1 MVKNLYLIKLKDRS
15 KAKEV
20 VEKIR
25 TLQGNVPSILRVE
38 AAVDFRGVKGS
49 YDLIEICEVQT
60 MADFEEFCVDPY
72 HEQIRQYM
80 AQVVEHSCKVD
91 YIVG

>member
-1 MVKNLYLIKLKDRS
+1 MVKHVYLIKLKDRS

-20 VEKIR
+20 VEKIQ
-25 TLQGNVPSILRVE
+25 TIQGNVPSILRVE

-49 YDLIEICEVQT
+49 YDLIEICEFQT

-91 YIVG
+91 YIVD

>member
-1 MVKNLYLIKLKDRS
+1 MVKHVYLIKLKDRS
-15 KAKEV
+15 NAAEV
-20 VEKIR
+20 VKKIK
-25 TLQGNVPSILRVE
+25 TLQENVPSLHRVE

-49 YDLIEICEVQT
+49 YDLIEICEFQS

-80 AQVVEHSCKVD
+80 AQVTEHSCKVD
-91 YIVG
+91 YVTD

>member
-1 MVKNLYLIKLKDRS
+1 
-15 KAKEV
+15 
-20 VEKIR
+20 
-25 TLQGNVPSILRVE
+25 
-38 AAVDFRGVKGS
+38 
-49 YDLIEICEVQT
+49 

-91 YIVG
+91 YIVD